1 MDDLIGRLR
10 RHASAHEPRK
20 VRVLHLGLKV
30 RAVPRRHLPGKVCLD
45 PGEGFSHLVLLQLPP
60 HGRILC
66 PAGVL
71 LFERI
76 RRHALFHGL
85 RAVKPLVSG
94 KALCQCREVRLPRVR
109 RVDPIERAQLVDDR
123 RHRLDLPLVLVQPAH
138 ALLYDLLHRRIK
150 VLLVAAP
157 DQTVKRFFLLC
168 TLSLSVGDVD
178 RLLLHLR
185 LCGCLLPALLTG
197 DVSCAHGLSAC
208 AREFAFH
215 AVNSFL
221 AFILKSS

>member
-1 MDDLIGRLR
+1 M
-10 RHASAHEPRK
+10 P
-20 VRVLHLGLKV
+20 
-30 RAVPRRHLPGKVCLD
+30 VPRSP
-45 PGEGFSHLVLLQLPP
+45 SS
-60 HGRILC
+60 
-66 PAGVL
+66 AGPTC
-71 LFERI
+71 
-76 RRHALFHGL
+76 H
-85 RAVKPLVSG
+85 
-94 KALCQCREVRLPRVR
+94 
-109 RVDPIERAQLVDDR
+109 PIERAQLVNDR
-123 RHRLDLPLVLVQPAH
+123 SHGLRLPLVLVQPAH

-157 DQTVKRFFLLC
+157 DQTVERFFLC
-168 TLSLSVGDVD
+168 TLSLSVGDVG

-197 DVSCAHGLSAC
+197 DVSCVRLNAY